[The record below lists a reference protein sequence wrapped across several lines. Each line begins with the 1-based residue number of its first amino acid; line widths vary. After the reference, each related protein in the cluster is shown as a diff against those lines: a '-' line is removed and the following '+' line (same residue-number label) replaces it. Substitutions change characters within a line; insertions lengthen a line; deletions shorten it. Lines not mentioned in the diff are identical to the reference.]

1 MISSDHTPFHTPL
14 SSLPPRR
21 PAKSSGRHTFS
32 CRKPRRAAS
41 EGRPRRAAVACVWQQ
56 IILEPGMNGHP
67 PETLRPVSG
76 PMPCPLGPDKR
87 TRTVRLYGPGRT
99 CPAARTVGRRPALGG
114 SHGSPCPTHRPTRG
128 SHTRMS
134 WGVPWAWRR
143 CFEGGDGKTVPRRT
157 GGWGFMLKARTSWG
171 MGAGLIDVCSVWH
184 GAPPIPPAHHASSP
198 LPGRTA
204 STLWHAPEKSER
216 RVSPPCMT
224 D

>member
-1 MISSDHTPFHTPL
+1 MAIRLKPSGLSPVPCLVPLARTSVPGPSDSTAQAGPARLPGRSEGARPL
-14 SSLPPRR
+14 GVPM
-21 PAKSSGRHTFS
+21 GRH
-32 CRKPRRAAS
+32 A
-41 EGRPRRAAVACVWQQ
+41 
-56 IILEPGMNGHP
+56 
-67 PETLRPVSG
+67 
-76 PMPCPLGPDKR
+76 PL
-87 TRTVRLYGPGRT
+87 T
-99 CPAARTVGRRPALGG
+99 A
-114 SHGSPCPTHRPTRG
+114 PTRG

-157 GGWGFMLKARTSWG
+157 GGWGFMIKARTSWG